1 MRIKFAIALVLAVI
15 GLLLVTA
22 GVGSARQDNP
32 NEADL
37 DYQVYLPLVAKPPCT
52 WVHPEAYVAVNRPI
66 IKKGDWVTV
75 TGVIISDCAIVGNPD
90 GSLHTMPEGLLSPS
104 SIISG
109 PFGGSLNYGAYRE
122 FTFTVQAVQAGI
134 VSIVVGSSYET
145 QLPNWPPWQWW
156 WGYAESS
163 PAVIRIVP

>member
-1 MRIKFAIALVLAVI
+1 MRIKFVIALVLTVVF
-15 GLLLVTA
+15 LLPIVT
-22 GVGSARQDNP
+22 GVSTAQQDEPHKAN
-32 NEADL
+32 L
-37 DYQVYLPLVAKPPCT
+37 DYKIYLPIVAKPPCT
-52 WVHPEAYVAVNRPI
+52 WVHPEAYIAVNRPI
-66 IKKGDWVTV
+66 VKIGDWVTV

-90 GSLHTMPEGLLSPS
+90 GRLHTTPEGLLSPS
-104 SIISG
+104 NIIAN

-145 QLPNWPPWQWW
+145 QYPDRPPWEWW

-163 PAVIRIVP
+163 PAVIRILP